1 MGAQLASPRSG
12 RAAILDAI
20 RAAGSIS
27 RVELVRSPGRTGATV
42 ATTVRR
48 LSEEGL
54 VVETLLDQA
63 ADGRGDC
70 RARAP
75 GAPDELDPADRTRG
89 PDGVQ
94 DRCPPASRGGQLC
107 AHGALRPLDRVSLG
121 RDLVTKSREPYR
133 IVDELSSTN

>member
-27 RVELVRSPGRTGATV
+27 RVELVRSTGCTGATV
-42 ATTVRR
+42 PTAGRR

-54 VVETLLDQA
+54 VVETLLDQG

-75 GAPDELDPADRTRG
+75 GAPDELCLLYTSDAAD
-89 PDGVQ
+89 DEDSV
-94 DRCPPASRGGQLC
+94 DLGG
-107 AHGALRPLDRVSLG
+107 R
-121 RDLVTKSREPYR
+121 R
-133 IVDELSSTN
+133 IIKQ